1 MWLKQI
7 ASETITSSTAYV
19 DLIGTTT
26 DDVYMIVVNG
36 YIPTSDAADLRAR
49 VLESSTPNETANYDR
64 AFISIRTDTTYSDA
78 SNTNETYYDLTT
90 AVGTSTGEQM
100 NGIIYLYSANDS
112 NEFTYLTA
120 ENAQLSHSALLIGN
134 QGSAVFTSNSQVNG
148 LRFFPNT
155 GNIASGTF
163 TLYQIED

>member
-1 MWLKQI
+1 MGLKQI
-7 ASETITSSTAYV
+7 ASETVTSSTAYV
-19 DLIGTTT
+19 ELIGTTT
-26 DDVYMIVVNG
+26 DDCYMIVVNG

-49 VLESSTPNETANYDR
+49 VLESSTPNTGTNYDR
-64 AFISIRTDTTYSDA
+64 AFMSIRTDTTYSNS

-90 AVGTSTGEQM
+90 AIGTSTGEQM
-100 NGIIYLYSANDS
+100 NGIMYLYNANDS
-112 NEFTYLTA
+112 NEYTYLSA
-120 ENAQLSHSALLIGN
+120 ENVQLSHTALLIGN

-148 LRFFPNT
+148 IRLYPNT